1 MKFKKQVAIEATVGI
16 FAFLIIAVLFALTT
30 YLSEEMLFREY
41 EYLDVVFESVSGL
54 RVGDEVSAR
63 GVTIGKVKGLWL
75 ESDGVHL
82 RARLDVPVELHEGY
96 RIEVATGSVLGG
108 RFLRVDL
115 GDPAAPGVPLD
126 PEAPLA
132 GCVSAELMDTA
143 TKTVQDIQAAL
154 NDGVLADLKAA
165 MAQIRK
171 IAESLGEGNGTLS
184 RLLNDEQLYGDVQQ
198 IAANARTIS
207 DALAKGEGT
216 IGKLVMDDEV
226 YGQLRQI
233 AANLGDV
240 SARLAQGE
248 GTMGRLL
255 SEDDQVYRDL
265 AAAIAEVRTIA
276 ESVGRGEGT
285 LGKLLADDG
294 VYREFEALLR
304 EGRATVDDMRETSPV
319 TTFTSIF
326 FGAF

>member
-1 MKFKKQVAIEATVGI
+1 MKFKKQVAIEATVGV
-16 FAFLIIAVLFALTT
+16 FAFAIIAVLFALTT
-30 YLSEEMLFREY
+30 YLSEEMLFKEY
-41 EYLDVVFESVSGL
+41 QYLEAVFESVNGL
-54 RVGDEVSAR
+54 RLGDEVSAR

-75 ESDGVHL
+75 EPDGVHVQ
-82 RARLDVPVELHEGY
+82 ARLDVPVDLHEGY

-108 RFLRVDL
+108 RYLSVDL
-115 GDPAAPGVPLD
+115 GDPAAPRLSLD
-126 PEAPLA
+126 APLQGSA
-132 GCVSAELMDTA
+132 SAELMDTA

-171 IAESLGEGNGTLS
+171 ITESLGEGNGTLS
-184 RLLNDEQLYGDVQQ
+184 RLLNDDQLYGDVQQ
-198 IAANARTIS
+198 IAANVRTIS
-207 DALAKGEGT
+207 DAIAKGEGT

-226 YGQLRQI
+226 YGQLQQV
-233 AANLGDV
+233 AANLGDI
-240 SARLAQGE
+240 SGRLAKGE

-265 AAAIAEVRTIA
+265 AATVAQVRTLA

-285 LGKLLADDG
+285 LGKLLADEG
-294 VYREFEALLR
+294 VYREFQALLR

>member
-1 MKFKKQVAIEATVGI
+1 MKFKKQMAIEATVGV
-16 FAFLIIAVLFALTT
+16 FAFAIIAVLFALTT

-41 EYLDVVFESVSGL
+41 EYLDVVFDAVSGL
-54 RVGDEVSAR
+54 RVGDEVNAR
-63 GVTIGKVKGLWL
+63 GVAIGKVKGIWL
-75 ESDGVHL
+75 EPDGVHV

-108 RFLRVDL
+108 RFLSVHL
-115 GDPAAPGVPLD
+115 GDASAPRLSLAAPLQGS
-126 PEAPLA
+126 A
-132 GCVSAELMDTA
+132 SAELMDTA

-171 IAESLGEGNGTLS
+171 IAESLGEGHGTLS
-184 RLLNDEQLYGDVQQ
+184 RLLNDDQLYGDVQQ
-198 IAANARTIS
+198 IAANVRTIS
-207 DALAKGEGT
+207 DAIAKGEGT

-233 AANLGDV
+233 AANLGDL
-240 SARLAQGE
+240 SDRLAQGE

-265 AAAIAEVRTIA
+265 AATVAQVRALA

-285 LGKLLADDG
+285 LGKLLADEG
-294 VYREFEALLR
+294 VYREFQSLLR